1 MKFASYQDGSR
12 DGQLVVVS
20 RDLSLAVYPS
30 HIANR
35 LQQVLDDWNYLSPQL
50 QDLSD
55 QLNAGR
61 ARHAFAFNPAQ
72 CLAPLPRAY
81 QWAHGGGFGSHAELL
96 QQARALDASAPV
108 APSTGLVQAS
118 SDAFLGAHAPI
129 VCAHEASG
137 LDFSAE
143 LAVATSDIPRGCTP
157 ERALDGVRLLL
168 LANHLQLRA
177 NQAADAGNAD
187 VGTAFAPVA
196 VTPDELGEAWRKG
209 RVNLSL
215 QTSWNGRKVGL
226 CDAGTDMTLHF
237 GQLIAQLAQHRPLRA
252 GSLVGSGT
260 VSSPAR
266 AREGKKSAQDLPDWP
281 KGYHCIAEKRAME
294 LLQRGQTTSSFLRL
308 GDTVE
313 MDVKGRDGHSL
324 FGAIAQEVV
333 SGVAPGGGAAAA

>member
-12 DGQLVVVS
+12 DGQLVLVS
-20 RDLSLAVYPS
+20 RDLSQAVYPS

-72 CLAPLPRAY
+72 CLAPLPRAF
-81 QWAHGGGFGSHAELL
+81 QWAHGGGYASHGKLL
-96 QQARALDASAPV
+96 QQAAALQTGADKEPGAASDGPAQL
-108 APSTGLVQAS
+108 LVQAS
-118 SDAFLGAHAPI
+118 SDAFLAPYAPVVCGHA
-129 VCAHEASG
+129 ALE

-143 LAVATSDIPRGCTP
+143 LAVATSDIPQGCTP

-168 LANHLQLRA
+168 LANGLQLRA
-177 NQAADAGNAD
+177 QHNADA
-187 VGTAFAPVA
+187 GTAFAPVA

-209 RVNLSL
+209 RVNLAL

-252 GSLVGSGT
+252 GTLVGSGT

-266 AREGKKSAQDLPDWP
+266 LREGKKAAQELPDWP

-294 LLQRGQTTSSFLRL
+294 VLQKGQASTSYLRP

-313 MDVKGRDGHSL
+313 IEVKGLDGRSL
-324 FGAIAQEVV
+324 FGAIAQEVME
-333 SGVAPGGGAAAA
+333 PGGAD